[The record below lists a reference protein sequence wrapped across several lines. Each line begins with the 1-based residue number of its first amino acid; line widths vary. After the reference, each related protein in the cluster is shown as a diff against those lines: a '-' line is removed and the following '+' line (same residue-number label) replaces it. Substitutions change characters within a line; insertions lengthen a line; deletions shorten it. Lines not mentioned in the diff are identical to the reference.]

1 MKPLLNIARA
11 DEEMREKAEEVIQD
25 FLLNTGMK
33 NKRNNE
39 KRMNIFS
46 LFEYCSGTDLV
57 IDWGTWIQKLIKW
70 LSTFFSLFLLRRR

>member
-25 FLLNTGMK
+25 FLLNTRMK

-39 KRMNIFS
+39 KRMNVFS
-46 LFEYCSGTDLV
+46 LIEL
-57 IDWGTWIQKLIKW
+57 
-70 LSTFFSLFLLRRR
+70 

>member
-46 LFEYCSGTDLV
+46 LFEL
-57 IDWGTWIQKLIKW
+57 
-70 LSTFFSLFLLRRR
+70 

>member
-11 DEEMREKAEEVIQD
+11 DEETREKAEEVIQD

-57 IDWGTWIQKLIKW
+57 IDWGTWIQKLIKSV
-70 LSTFFSLFLLRRR
+70 STFFSLFLLRRR

>member
-25 FLLNTGMK
+25 FLLNTRMK

-39 KRMNIFS
+39 KRMNVFS
-46 LFEYCSGTDLV
+46 LIDL
-57 IDWGTWIQKLIKW
+57 
-70 LSTFFSLFLLRRR
+70 